1 VIVIGNRLMGALN
14 WGGAKEE
21 FVDDSEANA
30 LLSRAPRLGYE
41 AGT

>member
-1 VIVIGNRLMGALN
+1 VNVIGNRLTGALN

-30 LLSRAPRLGYE
+30 VLSRAPRSWYE
-41 AGT
+41 VGT